1 MYTINL
7 RIICLFFTIATL
19 FNVGFTSISFLPLTE
34 TYANVVEPQ
43 PTDNE
48 LNDKIEALKRF
59 SYVLDLVE
67 RTYVKKEERGAI
79 IDGALKGMLENLDP
93 HSTFLSKEEFK
104 EIQENISGEFFG
116 IGVEISAKDGVLVIV
131 SPILDSPADKA
142 GLKAGDKIIA
152 IDGVP
157 VSSLSPLEAIRRIRG
172 PKGSNVELMV
182 TKKIDDSRA
191 TFTIKRGAIP
201 LISVYSRPI
210 DKYQWIQLTRFSNK
224 TTEEL
229 QKALDDAKKAGAKG
243 IILDLRN
250 NPGGGL
256 DQAVN
261 VSDMFLQKGRIV
273 SIKGR
278 YPSNNIVY
286 QAKAQST
293 DTSLPV
299 IVLVNS
305 GTASASEIVAGAL
318 RDHRRAVIV
327 GEKTFGKGS
336 VQHVLPL
343 GDGSGVKLTV
353 ALYYTP
359 NDISIQA
366 EGITPDIYVPFIPL
380 TKEQVQFLSSQNN
393 RREENLVKHIEIN
406 ADKKTDKKKT
416 KAQQEND
423 EKQDEMASLLIQD
436 NQLRTALELLKSI
449 PRITKIAP

>member
-1 MYTINL
+1 MYKSKVC
-7 RIICLFFTIATL
+7 IISIFFIIITLFFSNREQL
-19 FNVGFTSISFLPLTE
+19 HPL
-34 TYANVVEPQ
+34 YANESNSVTTEQ
-43 PTDNE
+43 SGKNSAE
-48 LNDKIEALKRF
+48 EKIEALKRF

-67 RTYVKKEERGAI
+67 RTYVKEEDRGTI

-93 HSTFLSKEEFK
+93 HSAFLSKEEFK

-116 IGVEISAKDGVLVIV
+116 IGVEISAKDGILVIV

-172 PKGSNVELMV
+172 PKGTNVELIV
-182 TKKIDDSRA
+182 TKKLDDSRA
-191 TFTIKRGAIP
+191 VFNIKRGAIP

-224 TTEEL
+224 TTEEML
-229 QKALDDAKKAGAKG
+229 KALQEAKKSGAQG

-256 DQAVN
+256 DQAIN

-278 YPSNNIVY
+278 YPSNNIIY

-293 DTSLPV
+293 DTTLPIV
-299 IVLVNS
+299 VLVNS

-318 RDHRRAVIV
+318 RDHKRAVIV

-359 NDISIQA
+359 NDTSIQA
-366 EGITPDIYVPFIPL
+366 EGIAPDIYVPFIPL
-380 TKEQVQFLSSQNN
+380 TKEQIQFLSSQNA
-393 RREENLVKHIEIN
+393 RREENLAKHIEIDD
-406 ADKKTDKKKT
+406 AKKKIT
-416 KAQQEND
+416 PQQEMN
-423 EKQDEMASLLIQD
+423 EKQQEINTILIQD
-436 NQLRTALELLKSI
+436 NQLRTALEILKGL
-449 PRITKIAP
+449 PRITKIVQ

>member
-1 MYTINL
+1 MYNNNAHIV
-7 RIICLFFTIATL
+7 RVFFFI
-19 FNVGFTSISFLPLTE
+19 VSILSFSMNTVASL
-34 TYANVVEPQ
+34 YANETNTTAEQ
-43 PTDNE
+43 TSQNDTDE
-48 LNDKIEALKRF
+48 KIEALKRF

-67 RTYVKKEERGAI
+67 RTYVKKEDRGTI

-93 HSTFLSKEEFK
+93 HSAFLSKEEFK

-131 SPILDSPADKA
+131 SPIIDSPADKA

-157 VSSLSPLEAIRRIRG
+157 VSTLSPLEAIRRIRG
-172 PKGSNVELMV
+172 PKGTNVELIV
-182 TKKIDDSRA
+182 TKKLDDSRA
-191 TFTIKRGAIP
+191 VFNIKRGAIP

-224 TTEEL
+224 TTEEMS
-229 QKALDDAKKAGAKG
+229 KALEEAKKSGAKG

-256 DQAVN
+256 DQAIN

-293 DTSLPV
+293 DTTLPV
-299 IVLVNS
+299 VVLVNS

-318 RDHRRAVIV
+318 RDHKRAVIV

-359 NDISIQA
+359 SDISIQA

-380 TKEQVQFLSSQNN
+380 TKEQVQFLTSQNA
-393 RREENLVKHIEIN
+393 RREENLAKHIEVN
-406 ADKKTDKKKT
+406 TDTKQAKKKT
-416 KAQQEND
+416 TAQEKN
-423 EKQDEMASLLIQD
+423 EKQEEIDALLVQD
-436 NQLRTALELLKSI
+436 NQLRMALEILKGL
-449 PRITKIAP
+449 PRITKVAQ

>member
-1 MYTINL
+1 MYTINA
-7 RIICLFFTIATL
+7 RIISIFFIILTFVHISTSNIYFISATNSTAKAL
-19 FNVGFTSISFLPLTE
+19 EQDTTQSDVDE
-34 TYANVVEPQ
+34 
-43 PTDNE
+43 
-48 LNDKIEALKRF
+48 KIEALKRF

-67 RTYVKKEERGAI
+67 RTYVKKEDRGTI

-93 HSTFLSKEEFK
+93 HSAFLSKEEFK

-131 SPILDSPADKA
+131 SPIIDSPADKA

-172 PKGSNVELMV
+172 QKGSNVELIV
-182 TKKIDDSRA
+182 TKKLDDSRA
-191 TFTIKRGAIP
+191 VFNIKRGAIP
-201 LISVYSRPI
+201 LISVYSHPVGS
-210 DKYQWIQLTRFSNK
+210 YQWIQLTRFSNK
-224 TTEEL
+224 TTEEM
-229 QKALDDAKKAGAKG
+229 QKALDEAKKSGAKG

-256 DQAVN
+256 DQAIN

-278 YPSNNIVY
+278 SPSNNIVY

-293 DTSLPV
+293 DTTLPV
-299 IVLVNS
+299 VVLVNS

-318 RDHRRAVIV
+318 RDHKRAVII

-359 NDISIQA
+359 SDISIQA

-380 TKEQVQFLSSQNN
+380 TKEQVQFLTSQNT
-393 RREENLVKHIEIN
+393 RREENLAKHIEVN
-406 ADKKTDKKKT
+406 REKKPDTKKAKT
-416 KAQQEND
+416 QQENA
-423 EKQDEMASLLIQD
+423 EKQEEVNAILVQD
-436 NQLRTALELLKSI
+436 NQLRTALEILKGL
-449 PRITKIAP
+449 PRITKVAQ